1 MQCVQAEHSSTALDV
16 QDIVMRHAQTL
27 PSGTFGR
34 AYGDFMAQ
42 RGFHADDRPPV
53 RFVDDEELAYV
64 AMRSRETHDLW
75 HVLFHCKTTVL
86 GELAL
91 KAVEF
96 VQVHCQA
103 LACSPHRPG
112 MPSSSYHATNIC
124 T

>member
-1 MQCVQAEHSSTALDV
+1 
-16 QDIVMRHAQTL
+16 MRHAQTL
-27 PSGTFGR
+27 PPGTFGR
-34 AYGDFMAQ
+34 AYGDFMAR

-75 HVLFHCKTTVL
+75 HVLFNCKTTVL

-96 VQVHCQA
+96 VQVRRSRPSMTAGIGTVDAAQEHNPQYWT
-103 LACSPHRPG
+103 SPTWKQG
-112 MPSSSYHATNIC
+112 
-124 T
+124 